1 VSDSAAVLRQLSRLT
16 RPVPAAGPGA
26 LAVAVYGDAVD
37 RPVRANESGFEGVA
51 CVDDA
56 ARLLDVLC
64 DVWTRTQAPWVVRWA
79 RGLLEFVLWMQE
91 PDGRWI
97 NFVYDW
103 DGARNTSGITS
114 ATGENFW
121 HARALVALS
130 HAWLTFGD
138 ASVEEALHRGL
149 ERAAA
154 RTPPPDVR
162 ALHVRTAYLLMAS
175 GYARSPFVDDVGR
188 WCDELLAC
196 RTDGVLMNSP
206 YETGTPHLWAHI
218 HEGVLAESAVL
229 LERPELL
236 EAAVASAEKLIVPVV
251 EVAFDRPGV
260 SPYDVA
266 SCVYGLDRLFGATGD
281 THWAALAA
289 DARAWFDGRN
299 TAGTPVYDRERG
311 RVADGIDDGRVSD
324 NSGAEAN
331 IVAAEALFDD
341 AVAAIERYGDPF
353 ASASG

>member
-1 VSDSAAVLRQLSRLT
+1 VLRQLARLT
-16 RPVPAAGPGA
+16 RPLPAAGPGA
-26 LAVAVYGDAVD
+26 LAVAVYGDAID
-37 RPVRANESGFEGVA
+37 RTITAKESGFEGVA

-64 DVWTRTQAPWVVRWA
+64 DVWTRTRADWAERWA
-79 RGLLEFVLWMQE
+79 RGLLDFVLWMQE

-97 NFVYDW
+97 NFVFDW
-103 DGARNTSGITS
+103 EGARNTRGITS

-138 ASVEEALHRGL
+138 GHVEEALHRGL

-162 ALHVRTAYLLMAS
+162 ALHVRTAYLLMAAD
-175 GYARSPFVDDVGR
+175 YRRSPFIDDVGP

-206 YETGTPHLWAHI
+206 QEVGTPHLWAHI
-218 HEGVLAESAVL
+218 QEGVLAESAVL

-236 EAAVASAEKLIVPVV
+236 EVAATSAEELIVPVV
-251 EVAFDRPGV
+251 EAGFDRQSV
-260 SPYDVA
+260 TPYDVA
-266 SCVYGLDRLFGATGD
+266 SCIYALDRLAGATGD
-281 THWAALAA
+281 ARWASLAA

-299 TAGTPVYDRERG
+299 TAGVPVYDRARG
-311 RVADGIDDGRVSD
+311 RVADGIDEGRVSE

-341 AVAAIERYGDPF
+341 AVAEAVQDPF
-353 ASASG
+353 VAATG

>member
-1 VSDSAAVLRQLSRLT
+1 VLRQLSRLT
-16 RPVPAAGPGA
+16 RPLPAAGSDA
-26 LAVAVYGDAVD
+26 LAVAVYADALD
-37 RPVRANESGFEGVA
+37 RPITANESGFEGVA

-64 DVWTRTQAPWVVRWA
+64 DVWTRTQAPWASRWA

-97 NFVYDW
+97 NFVFDW
-103 DGARNTSGITS
+103 EGTRNTRGITS

-138 ASVEEALHRGL
+138 GHVEEALHRGL

-175 GYARSPFVDDVGR
+175 GYDRSPFVDGVGR

-196 RTDGVLMNSP
+196 RIDSVLMNSP
-206 YETGTPHLWAHI
+206 YEVGTPHLWAHI
-218 HEGVLAESAVL
+218 QEGVLAESAVL
-229 LERPELL
+229 LGRPELL
-236 EAAVASAEKLIVPVV
+236 EAAVVSAEKLIVPVV
-251 EVAFDRPGV
+251 ERGFDRPSV
-260 SPYDVA
+260 TPYDVA
-266 SCVYGLDRLFGATGD
+266 SCVYDLDRLAGATGD
-281 THWAALAA
+281 PRWTALAA

-299 TAGTPVYDRERG
+299 TAGTVVYDRDRG
-311 RVADGIDDGRVSD
+311 RVADGVDEGRVSE
-324 NSGAEAN
+324 NSGAESN
-331 IVAAEALFDD
+331 IVGAEALFDD
-341 AVAAIERYGDPF
+341 AVGAAVEPGDPF
-353 ASASG
+353 ETSG